1 MKTRVF
7 CIIAGA
13 VLAMSMST
21 TVAAGADEGA
31 TKPAAE
37 TEPPKTVAAAK
48 EPGSGNGHVPGTQQN
63 KMKRCNEE
71 AKKKE
76 LKGDERRAFMSTC
89 LKG

>member
-1 MKTRVF
+1 MKTRVL

-21 TVAAGADEGA
+21 TAGADDGA
-31 TKPAAE
+31 NKPAAE

-48 EPGSGNGHVPGTQQN
+48 EPGSENGHVMGPQQK
-63 KMKRCNEE
+63 KMKHCNEE

-76 LKGDERRAFMSTC
+76 LKGDERRSFMSTC